1 MNPPESWCQRSRQ
14 ALAGGSSQ
22 LLLLLGGTA
31 TAAVPG
37 ISAAGA
43 TAESRRFTAAA
54 DAELLWQGPDHDLP
68 HQLPPLPAGVTP
80 ALISW
85 AAQQQLQLPLLVIDA
100 GAAVPPAV
108 PHLQLG
114 LPQARCLSSGAAM
127 ELCDLQRRLQIGR
140 QLGAGFRRRHPAGLL
155 VLAECVPGGTSTAQA
170 VLTGLGLEV
179 SGVVSGS
186 LRHPPHGLRQGLVQQ
201 GLQSL
206 TARHGPALEPLQ
218 VLAGLGDPFQALG
231 LGVLQGALEPANSP
245 SGLGPQVLLAGG
257 SQMLALQALH
267 LALLPADQRAAAAAQ
282 VVVATTGWLMGES
295 NSNLAELARRI
306 AQRWGAVPQL
316 AHAALRFDRC
326 DQQAL
331 RDYEQGYVKEGVG
344 AGAMAWLWELS
355 GRTPAQLAAACD
367 VACARLLAA

>member
-1 MNPPESWCQRSRQ
+1 MNPPESWCQCSRQ
-14 ALAGGSSQ
+14 ALAAGSTQ
-22 LLLLLGGTA
+22 LLLLLGGTD

-54 DAELLWQGPDHDLP
+54 DAELLWRGPGHDLP

-108 PHLQLG
+108 PHIQLG

-127 ELCDLQRRLQIGR
+127 KPGDLQRRLQIGR

-186 LRHPPHGLRQGLVQQ
+186 LRHPPHDLRQGLVQQ

-206 TARHGPALEPLQ
+206 TARHGPVLEPLQ

-231 LGVLQGALEPANSP
+231 LGVLQGVLAPESSQP
-245 SGLGPQVLLAGG
+245 GLDPQVLLAGG

-267 LALLPADQRAAAAAQ
+267 LALLPAEQRAVAAAQ

-295 NSNLAELARRI
+295 GSNLAELARRI
-306 AQRWGAVPQL
+306 ALRWGAVPQL

-355 GRTPAQLAAACD
+355 GHTPEQLAAACD
-367 VACARLLAA
+367 AACARLLAA